1 MCPLK
6 VFAENVNAS
15 SGVYHPSKLDTLI
28 QTALMLPST
37 VTGVFISLAPFFL
50 YVDTSYFRMWWCEN
64 SHFTTWISGLIIN
77 V

>member
-37 VTGVFISLAPFFL
+37 VTGVFISLAPFF
-50 YVDTSYFRMWWCEN
+50 SPR
-64 SHFTTWISGLIIN
+64 
-77 V
+77 